1 MLIEIIY
8 FKKQF
13 MLNNL
18 IKNIHWLEYV
28 IGIFVYFLFISNYQ
42 LSLGIIWLIFILYAW
57 TITSFL
63 IQEYTLQSFLYTL
76 SSMGIIVALTIFF
89 MHGVEEVPFPKG
101 AIQFKLDGI
110 AQSLIIFF
118 IFTIPLI
125 IINHKSE
132 QTAFSDSSE
141 FSSPTLP
148 PVKKEEIS
156 PSSEII
162 TERSGEEWEEAT
174 IEDLESGNFEPI

>member
-1 MLIEIIY
+1 
-8 FKKQF
+8 
-13 MLNNL
+13 
-18 IKNIHWLEYV
+18 
-28 IGIFVYFLFISNYQ
+28 
-42 LSLGIIWLIFILYAW
+42 
-57 TITSFL
+57 
-63 IQEYTLQSFLYTL
+63 
-76 SSMGIIVALTIFF
+76 MGIIVALTIFF

-110 AQSLIIFF
+110 AESLIIFF

-132 QTAFSDSSE
+132 QTVFSDSTE

-156 PSSEII
+156 PSEII
-162 TERSGEEWEEAT
+162 TESSREEWEEAT
-174 IEDLESGNFEPI
+174 IEDLESGNFEPV

>member
-42 LSLGIIWLIFILYAW
+42 LSLGVIWLIFILYAW
-57 TITSFL
+57 TITAFL
-63 IQEYTLQSFLYTL
+63 IKEYTLQSFLYAL

-132 QTAFSDSSE
+132 QTIFSNSSL
-141 FSSPTLP
+141 F
-148 PVKKEEIS
+148 S
-156 PSSEII
+156 PSTASSVTSQETNPSKII
-162 TERSGEEWEEAT
+162 TENSEEEWEEAT

>member
-42 LSLGIIWLIFILYAW
+42 LSLGVIWLIFILYAW
-57 TITSFL
+57 TITAFL
-63 IQEYTLQSFLYTL
+63 IKQYTLQSFVYAMSLL
-76 SSMGIIVALTIFF
+76 GIIVALTIFF

-101 AIQFKLDGI
+101 AIQFRLDGI

-125 IINHKSE
+125 IINHNSE
-132 QTAFSDSSE
+132 EITLSDSNV
-141 FSSPTLP
+141 FDQPIKH
-148 PVKKEEIS
+148 PVQSLETN
-156 PSSEII
+156 I
-162 TERSGEEWEEAT
+162 TENTTHSPQEEWEEAT